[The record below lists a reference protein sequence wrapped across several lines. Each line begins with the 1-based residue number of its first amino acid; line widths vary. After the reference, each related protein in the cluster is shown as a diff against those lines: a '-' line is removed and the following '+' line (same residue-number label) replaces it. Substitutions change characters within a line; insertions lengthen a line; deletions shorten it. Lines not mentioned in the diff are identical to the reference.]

1 MKKSLV
7 VLSSFII
14 LLSGCQNDES
24 LLVNPDSQVQQVQS
38 LAASDAEAEKTINAN
53 QKELDAVATRIF
65 AEYFADETDVTVKND
80 VMVQNK
86 GGILFNL
93 LNKSK
98 IAQKVAYTLSNYP
111 VKAKF
116 NKHGVADNLPKIN
129 SQQINTLLGVLKP
142 GDLIL
147 CGNDDS
153 FVHAILHTGN
163 GQIVHSLASKDPK
176 FWGVVKEPLTTY
188 LNRSSRDKFVVL
200 RYKNLDSK
208 ELAKSVKYA
217 EEQVGKPYDTLFLM
231 NSESR
236 FYCTELVYQSVMQMS
251 NPPKVYPHKAQIG
264 WQLVTN
270 EDFMDS
276 PDLETVWTLNK
287 TRPAVAKLHKY

>member
-7 VLSSFII
+7 LFS
-14 LLSGCQNDES
+14 S
-24 LLVNPDSQVQQVQS
+24 LLVFLTSCQTDDTLNQSLIQTNEQVQS
-38 LAASDAEAEKTINAN
+38 LSVEDKEAEKIISDN
-53 QKELDAVATRIF
+53 QKELEALTKNVF
-65 AEYFADETDVTVKND
+65 AQYFADDTDVTVTND
-80 VMVQNK
+80 VVVQNK
-86 GGILFNL
+86 GGMLFNL

-98 IAQKVAYTLSNYP
+98 FAQKIAYTLSNYP

-116 NKHGVADNLPKIN
+116 NKHGVADNVPRIN
-129 SQQINTLLGVLKP
+129 DAQTSNLLSVLKA
-142 GDLIL
+142 GDIIL

-176 FWGVVKEPLTTY
+176 FWGVVKEPLTQY
-188 LNRSSRDKFVVL
+188 LKRSQRDKFVVL
-200 RYKNLDSK
+200 RYKNLNPS
-208 ELAKSVKYA
+208 EFAKSVKYA

-231 NSESR
+231 NSETK

-251 NPPKVYPHKAQIG
+251 NAPKVYPHKAKMG
-264 WQLVTN
+264 WNLITN

-287 TRPAVAKLHKY
+287 QRPATAKLHKY